1 MMNQNRVSIRESLY
15 TVTLLVLL
23 ALVGTGF
30 LGNIT
35 AVHAQSAATCG
46 GQDTDQV
53 QDQNTA
59 NDATEPKC
67 PEDTKAETDSTACI
81 VFGTA
86 SAETKDLN
94 AAGEQANGQEVQDAA
109 GTEANGQEV
118 QDQAGS
124 GEQAGEGNAANAVN
138 EADQVQDPAYAGSLK
153 VDETA
158 LQTMPDAGRCSAL
171 KTMAK
176 ITVEAA
182 QTAALKANAGS
193 AVDIIELDVENGY
206 LVYSVQLKDGR
217 DVKVDAGNG
226 SVLTTQA
233 ADAAE
238 STAP

>member
-1 MMNQNRVSIRESLY
+1 MMHQNRVSIRESLY

-67 PEDTKAETDSTACI
+67 PEDTKAETNSTACI

-86 SAETKDLN
+86 PVETTDVN

-118 QDQAGS
+118 QDQAG
-124 GEQAGEGNAANAVN
+124 EGNAANAVN
-138 EADQVQDPAYAGSLK
+138 EADQLQDPAYAGSLK
-153 VDETA
+153 VDETT

-182 QTAALKANAGS
+182 QAAALKANAGS
-193 AVDIIELDVENGY
+193 AVDMIELDVENGY

-217 DVKVDAGNG
+217 DVKIDAGNG
-226 SVLTTQA
+226 SVLATQA
-233 ADAAE
+233 VDAAE

>member
-23 ALVGTGF
+23 ALFGTGF

-86 SAETKDLN
+86 PAETTDVN
-94 AAGEQANGQEVQDAA
+94 AAGEQANGQEVQDQT
-109 GTEANGQEV
+109 GTETNGQEI
-118 QDQAGS
+118 QDQTGS
-124 GEQAGEGNAANAVN
+124 GEQAG
-138 EADQVQDPAYAGSLK
+138 DQVQDPAYVGSLK

-182 QTAALKANAGS
+182 QAAVLKANAGS
-193 AVDIIELDVENGY
+193 AVDIIELDVENSY

-226 SVLTTQA
+226 SVLATQA

-238 STAP
+238 SATTP